1 VLSTRGEEEH
11 ADPIAWHTTARP
23 LTTSKTP
30 AVQAPVLPITFP
42 TPQPRGVKRKYM
54 IGLLSQNV
62 PLRFS
67 HFPSG
72 ADFGGIQPVS
82 EPALGLGE
90 PSVELDDLHAL

>member
-1 VLSTRGEEEH
+1 
-11 ADPIAWHTTARP
+11 
-23 LTTSKTP
+23 
-30 AVQAPVLPITFP
+30 
-42 TPQPRGVKRKYM
+42 M